1 MAIGCIHSEWMFWLK
16 RQGMFRPGS
25 SLIDLGPQ
33 DIQVPLDYLKSL
45 ADREGDRDAAAL
57 VGAIYRDGAPR
68 RDAQAAYYKL
78 FGFDRYE
85 SADLEDDRATYKL
98 DLNHAAAGL
107 PKYDVVT
114 DFGTMEH
121 VYDIA
126 RVFETMHGL
135 LHPGGL
141 ALHVVPAFAFP
152 NHGFYTPNPNL
163 FVEFARANGYRVVDF
178 SYVDNMFVREKLA
191 PERAGRP
198 TDFAVLPIQRADM
211 QDTQIF
217 MTKVVRQFHRNILA
231 DDTRRALEMLTPG
244 GGPYPADRH
253 HLCFVFD
260 LLFVALAK
268 PMDER
273 PIVAPIQ
280 RMEGVAPLAGEKLP
294 PASMGPGA
302 PSNGS
307 RPLWRRLLGR

>member
-1 MAIGCIHSEWMFWLK
+1 MAIGCVHTEWMFWLK
-16 RQGMFRPGS
+16 RQGLFKAGS

-33 DIQVPLDYLKSL
+33 DIQVPIDYLKALTGRLNDRALAPL
-45 ADREGDRDAAAL
+45 ADA
-57 VGAIYRDGAPR
+57 VYRDGTPR

-98 DLNHAAAGL
+98 DLNRPTAGL
-107 PKYDVVT
+107 PKFDVVT

-126 RVFETMHGL
+126 RVFETMHAL
-135 LHPGGL
+135 LNPGGL

-152 NHGFYTPNPNL
+152 NHGFYTPNPNV

-191 PERAGRP
+191 PERGGQAM
-198 TDFAVLPIQRADM
+198 DFATLPIQRADM

-231 DDTRRALEMLTPG
+231 DDTRRALEMLSPG
-244 GGPYPADRH
+244 TGPYPADRH

-273 PIVAPIQ
+273 PVVSPIQ
-280 RMEGVAPLAGEKLP
+280 RMEGVKPLDGETLP
-294 PASMGPGA
+294 PATLGA
-302 PSNGS
+302 AAASSAS
-307 RPLWRRLLGR
+307 RPFWRRLLGT